1 MSIGEKLR
9 QARLEMGLSQRALCG
24 DVITRNML
32 SQIEN
37 GSARPSMDTL
47 IFLAGQLN
55 RPISY
60 FLEED
65 AHLSGNALCM
75 QAARQAY
82 REGRLAD
89 ARECLK
95 DYQSPDALW
104 DDEYGLLKIIL
115 LLEKAE
121 SSLDRPVYAK
131 QLLEEAALQKTCY
144 LIPELEQRR
153 LLLLAQVSTEP
164 VALPSDDL
172 PLLVRAKI
180 ALGKGDGMRCIA
192 LLNACENQATA
203 DWRYLR
209 AEAAFLME
217 DYALAAEYY
226 PENCYAKLETC
237 YRNLADFKKAY
248 EYACKQR

>member
-1 MSIGEKLR
+1 MTIGEKLR

-47 IFLAGQLN
+47 IFLAGQLS
-55 RPISY
+55 RPVSF
-60 FLEED
+60 FLEEN
-65 AHLSGNALCM
+65 ATLSGNTLCM

-82 REGRLAD
+82 WEGRLAD

-95 DYQSPDALW
+95 NYQGPDALL
-104 DDEYGLLKIIL
+104 DDEYGLLNIL
-115 LLEKAE
+115 LLLDKAE
-121 SSLDRPVYAK
+121 ASLDRPVYAK

-144 LIPELEQRR
+144 LTPELEQRR
-153 LLLLAQVSTEP
+153 LLLLAQVSAEP
-164 VALPSDDL
+164 IELPMDDL

-180 ALGKGDGMRCIA
+180 ALEKGDGMRCIA
-192 LLNACENQATA
+192 LLNACEDQSTT

-217 DYALAAEYY
+217 DYALASEYY
-226 PENCYAKLETC
+226 PKNCYAKLETC
-237 YRNLADFKKAY
+237 YRNLEDFKKAY